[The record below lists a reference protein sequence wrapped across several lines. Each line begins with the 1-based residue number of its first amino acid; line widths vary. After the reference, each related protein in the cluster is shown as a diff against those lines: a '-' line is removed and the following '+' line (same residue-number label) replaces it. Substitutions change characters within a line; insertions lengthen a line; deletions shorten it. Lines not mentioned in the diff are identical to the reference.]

1 MLQLQGGDP
10 VGMGRHQ
17 IGPNL
22 YGDFNV
28 KLISRL
34 ASSDVNGI
42 VAFRGCRTNRG
53 EPAILTRNTRRNLVF
68 GWIRLGS

>member
-1 MLQLQGGDP
+1 MNSIPLD
-10 VGMGRHQ
+10 
-17 IGPNL
+17 PNL

-34 ASSDVNGI
+34 ASSEVNGI